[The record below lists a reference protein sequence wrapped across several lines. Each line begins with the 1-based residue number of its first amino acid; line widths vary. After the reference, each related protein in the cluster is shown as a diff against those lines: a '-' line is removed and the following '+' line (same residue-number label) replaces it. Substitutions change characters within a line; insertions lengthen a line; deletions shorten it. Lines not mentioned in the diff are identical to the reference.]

1 MKSKLIIIGIAA
13 IMLLSMV
20 CSIPVNAEEADVTM
34 DVYVETEGNVN
45 ASFNATA
52 GGNVTYWIDGM
63 EVKSEF
69 SSIWEAFGEFDDV
82 WGFINELESI
92 LNDAR
97 EVATNA
103 YFMGSSAYAYAS
115 DNYDKIMLAFAAL
128 LELNETT
135 NKIQSNLEKLNDT
148 INDLKDKISN
158 LEKEMKEEIE
168 KLNATISDQ
177 AAQIKLLQSDVKGI
191 NELLG
196 SVGNLGIIFVVL
208 AVLACCLYLFNR
220 KYPFG
225 YIIRNG
231 KATFRN
237 SKRHLRDLVRKA
249 NKSKKVK
256 SKSLI
261 YKIKHL
267 RRNKE
272 KSPVKFMF
280 SLFQIHK

>member
-1 MKSKLIIIGIAA
+1 MKSKLIIIGMAA
-13 IMLLSMV
+13 VLLLSMA
-20 CSIPVNAEEADVTM
+20 CSIPVNAEESDVTM

-82 WGFINELESI
+82 WEFINELDLFIEETR
-92 LNDAR
+92 NTA
-97 EVATNA
+97 NGA
-103 YFMGSSAYAYAS
+103 YHLGLSAFSYAS

-135 NKIQSNLEKLNDT
+135 NKMQSELEEHNDT
-148 INDLKDKISN
+148 INYLKDKISY
-158 LEKEMKEEIE
+158 LEAEIE

-196 SVGNLGIIFVVL
+196 FVGNAGIIFVVL

-225 YIIRNG
+225 QVMRNNKGIFKNG
-231 KATFRN
+231 K
-237 SKRHLRDLVRKA
+237 KRKTLDFTRKA
-249 NKSKKVK
+249 GKPKKVK
-256 SKSLI
+256 NKSF
-261 YKIKHL
+261 YFKMKHIK
-267 RRNKE
+267 RNKE
-272 KSPVKFMF
+272 KSPVR
-280 SLFQIHK
+280 SLFSFLQAHK